1 MYDAK
6 KQNAEN
12 ESSLKS
18 DCIKERGYFTNIDN
32 GISIATKSSFI
43 PVENLIQDFTN

>member
-12 ESSLKS
+12 ENSFKS
-18 DCIKERGYFTNIDN
+18 DCVKERGYFTNIDN
-32 GISIATKSSFI
+32 SVSITTKSSFVPI
-43 PVENLIQDFTN
+43 ENLIQDFTS